1 MVLFVLSASLN
12 IVDLPYQLWL
22 LVVLVLVSNILALTS
37 LVRFGLLAM
46 IACLVFP
53 DIGSGHAMTFD
64 TSSILFPNAIVQLTL
79 LIGIATYAAYIS
91 VGGAKM
97 FDAKS
102 FWGE

>member
-1 MVLFVLSASLN
+1 MF
-12 IVDLPYQLWL
+12 
-22 LVVLVLVSNILALTS
+22 VLVLFKNILQLLS

-97 FDAKS
+97 FGGRSLLGD
-102 FWGE
+102 